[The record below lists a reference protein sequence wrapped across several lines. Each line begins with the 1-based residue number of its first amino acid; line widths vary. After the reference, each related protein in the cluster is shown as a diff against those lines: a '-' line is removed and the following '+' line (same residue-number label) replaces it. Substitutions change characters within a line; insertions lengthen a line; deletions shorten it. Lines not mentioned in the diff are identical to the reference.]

1 MFRRRRNL
9 WHRAQ
14 TEGDL
19 ASRLARKPELD
30 SVCALN
36 AMALNRHHPYR
47 EDDYRELI
55 NALRQRSLYR
65 YAALY
70 PRRPTRLARRARA
83 FELPEGVLVLAR
95 EATAHLPELQDLA
108 QRPLR
113 LHCLAL
119 QWDHGRERIRLAVN
133 ARWARERRKAV
144 LALVSSGYWR
154 RNPGGR
160 GYAPSPRQAIAAV
173 NDITRELRE
182 LDRHVFVK
190 PTTRLGY
197 DRAVTGAVVRW
208 LISEAGHTPQRA
220 KARTKRYLLRW
231 SRMQP

>member
-160 GYAPSPRQAIAAV
+160 GYAPRVHLESPVIA
-173 NDITRELRE
+173 R
-182 LDRHVFVK
+182 
-190 PTTRLGY
+190 G
-197 DRAVTGAVVRW
+197 
-208 LISEAGHTPQRA
+208 
-220 KARTKRYLLRW
+220 
-231 SRMQP
+231 